1 MKQTITLTCPDP
13 TAVDKVRAIKGLRNI
28 TGSMLK
34 EAKEFIEAVMEG
46 NSLSTRLSNNLS
58 ERRFKDGVAMIESAG
73 FKVIDDPII
82 NHEKIKERIKDTIA
96 FCVECEDFDTVKK
109 LIDVLQGMEQ

>member
-13 TAVDKVRAIKGLRNI
+13 AAVDKVRAVKGLRSI
-28 TGSMLK
+28 TGMMLK
-34 EAKEFIEAVMEG
+34 ESKEFIEIVMEG
-46 NSLSTRLSNNLS
+46 NNSSVRLLNNLP
-58 ERRFKDGVAMIESAG
+58 ERSFKDGVAMIESAG

-96 FCVECEDFDTVKK
+96 FCVECEDFDTAKK